1 MSRAL
6 TLPGPNS
13 QCWIYQATSLNCCS
27 PWEGSHP
34 QRQTGVAVVFLKHQL
49 PSVLAAWTSQV
60 LLYLQTK

>member
-6 TLPGPNS
+6 TLPAPNS

-27 PWEGSHP
+27 PWEGSHL